1 MKLNN
6 QKSQRTRGK
15 HSKHKKP
22 GKQKKTRVAGAPK
35 GPYNRKGHL
44 NRFWVR
50 EYGNAHASIV
60 VDPDET
66 GSYCHVTL
74 EYNDDPTKYHYG
86 FEVNNPQHRAMGK
99 HFWTTPYQDEHK
111 FNNHIR
117 QYLEELYDEL
127 CNDDTM
133 DRAPSMSL
141 MSRSM
146 RSRRSRR
153 SRSRSRGR
161 SGTSRR
167 SRSRSRSRG
176 RDSERQYTRSRR

>member
-22 GKQKKTRVAGAPK
+22 GKHKKTRVAGAPK

-117 QYLEELYDEL
+117 RYLEELYDEL
-127 CNDDTM
+127 CNDDKM

>member
-6 QKSQRTRGK
+6 QKSQRSRGK
-15 HSKHKKP
+15 YSKHKKQ
-22 GKQKKTRVAGAPK
+22 GKHKKTRVAGAPK

-60 VDPDET
+60 VAPDET

-86 FEVNNPQHRAMGK
+86 FEVNNPRHREMGK
-99 HFWTTPYQDEHK
+99 HFWTTPYRDEHK

-117 QYLEELYDEL
+117 RYLEELYDEL

-141 MSRSM
+141 MSRS
-146 RSRRSRR
+146 RR

-161 SGTSRR
+161 SRER
-167 SRSRSRSRG
+167 SRGRSRSRG
-176 RDSERQYTRSRR
+176 SERQYTRSRR

>member
-6 QKSQRTRGK
+6 KKSHRTRGK

-22 GKQKKTRVAGAPK
+22 GKHKKTRVAGAPK

-86 FEVNNPQHRAMGK
+86 FEVNNPRHRAMGK
-99 HFWTTPYQDEHK
+99 HFWTTPYQDEDK

-117 QYLEELYDEL
+117 GYLEELYDEL
-127 CNDDTM
+127 CNDDTI

-141 MSRSM
+141 MSRSK
-146 RSRRSRR
+146 RSR

-161 SGTSRR
+161 SRR
-167 SRSRSRSRG
+167 SRSRSRSRA
-176 RDSERQYTRSRR
+176 RSRR

>member
-22 GKQKKTRVAGAPK
+22 GKHKKTRVAGAPK
-35 GPYNRKGHL
+35 DPYNRKGHL

-86 FEVNNPQHRAMGK
+86 FEVNNPRHRAMGK
-99 HFWTTPYQDEHK
+99 HFWTTPYQDERK

-117 QYLEELYDEL
+117 RYLEELYDEL

-146 RSRRSRR
+146 RSGRSRR

-161 SGTSRR
+161 SRRSRSRSRGRSRR
-167 SRSRSRSRG
+167 SRSRSRG
-176 RDSERQYTRSRR
+176 ISRR